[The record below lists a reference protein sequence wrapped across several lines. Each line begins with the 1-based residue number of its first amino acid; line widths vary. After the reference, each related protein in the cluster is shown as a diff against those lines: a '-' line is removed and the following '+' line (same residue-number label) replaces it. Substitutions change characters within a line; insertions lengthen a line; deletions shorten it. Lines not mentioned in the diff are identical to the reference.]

1 MLHAVLIAE
10 DDPIQRLQVRR
21 MLESELHVEV
31 IDAVDGQAAL
41 MALNQPHD
49 PPIAVALIDLDM
61 PKLNGMEL
69 LKAIADGDHAVRSIV
84 ITGSETIEDAVEAMR
99 LGAIDFINKPLQYER
114 LLTSVRNAIAIYDL
128 RDTVTRLQDKET
140 PHCRFDDLLKISPGL
155 ASAIALGR
163 KAAGSDIPVLITG
176 ESGVG
181 KEVFACAIHRESAR
195 RDKPL
200 VAVNCGALPDNL
212 VESTLFGHEKGAFT
226 GALNRSLGK
235 CREADGGVLFLDE
248 IGDLKAETQVK
259 LLRLLQEGEIEPVGS
274 SKTVKVDIRI
284 ISATNHALEQ
294 RVKEGKFREDLFYRL
309 QGFPIH
315 LPALRERRSDIVPLA
330 KYLLTRI
337 AKAESRPALAFSGD
351 AELWLTRQNWA
362 GNVRELQHLLH
373 RTCLVSESDCID
385 EALLNSWG
393 SGIPL
398 SFVGSGNNPHAI
410 ELFAQ
415 NGQPKTMEE
424 IEEEVIARVL
434 NHFDSHVG
442 KTAAAL
448 GIGQSTLYK
457 RVKPAANAS

>member
-1 MLHAVLIAE
+1 MLHTVLIAE

-31 IDAVDGQAAL
+31 IDAADGEAAL
-41 MALNQPHD
+41 MLLNQPHD
-49 PPIAVALIDLDM
+49 PPIAVALLDLDM
-61 PKLNGMEL
+61 PKMGGMEL
-69 LKAIADGDHAVRSIV
+69 LQKMAERDYPVRSIV

-114 LLTSVRNAIAIYDL
+114 LLTSVRNAIAMYDL
-128 RDTVTRLQDKET
+128 RDEVSRLQDKEA
-140 PHCRFDDLLKISPGL
+140 PALRFDDLLVVSPGL
-155 ASAIALGR
+155 APAIALGR

-181 KEVFACAIHRESAR
+181 KEVFARAIHRESAR
-195 RDKPL
+195 RNQPM

-226 GALNRSLGK
+226 GALSRSLGK

-248 IGDLKAETQVK
+248 IGDLKTETQVK

-274 SKTVKVDIRI
+274 SKTVKVNVRI

-294 RVKEGKFREDLFYRL
+294 RVKDGKFREDLYYRL

-315 LPALRERRSDIVPLA
+315 LPTLRERRSDIVPLA
-330 KYLLTRI
+330 KYLLARI
-337 AKAESRPALAFSGD
+337 ASAENRPALSFSAD

-373 RTCLVSESDCID
+373 RSCLVSDSDRID
-385 EALLNSWG
+385 EAALASWSTGRVALSSGG
-393 SGIPL
+393 S
-398 SFVGSGNNPHAI
+398 NPNAI
-410 ELFAQ
+410 ELFSE

-424 IEEEVIARVL
+424 IEQEVIARIL
-434 NHFDSHVG
+434 THYDAHVG
-442 KTAAAL
+442 KAAAAL

-457 RVKPAANAS
+457 RVKPTATAS